1 MQRHPQAWKGMC
13 CSETSWKAQNLRR
26 TQTAA
31 TVEGV
36 TQTAKQDFKLYSQT
50 IYPGKVS
57 PNLEKK
63 WNNYGSSS
71 DVKLLLSQWSVQYH
85 TWTMYSIIALSFITQ
100 IPASARFPHIA
111 NVFFLFFSNKI
122 QVSLICS
129 LIRRLSRYSQHADAD
144 GAPTYSLKRSINF
157 KWLPYISLIA
167 LVSSHISIWGP
178 AGGLVRCAIIKVQSY
193 IGVK

>member
-1 MQRHPQAWKGMC
+1 MEGNV

-57 PNLEKK
+57 PNLEKNETTMARALM
-63 WNNYGSSS
+63 WSYCYHS
-71 DVKLLLSQWSVQYH
+71 DLYNIILGQCTALLHCLLLHKSLLLPAFH
-85 TWTMYSIIALSFITQ
+85 TLQMF
-100 IPASARFPHIA
+100 
-111 NVFFLFFSNKI
+111 FFLFFSNKI

-129 LIRRLSRYSQHADAD
+129 QIRRLSRYSQHADAD

>member
-1 MQRHPQAWKGMC
+1 MQRHPQVWKGMC
-13 CSETSWKAQNLRR
+13 SSETSWKSQNLRR

-50 IYPGKVS
+50 IYPEKVS
-57 PNLEKK
+57 PNLEKMK
-63 WNNYGSSS
+63 QLWLELWCEVIAITVICTISYLDNVQHYCIVFYYTNPCFCP
-71 DVKLLLSQWSVQYH
+71 LSTH
-85 TWTMYSIIALSFITQ
+85 CNF
-100 IPASARFPHIA
+100 
-111 NVFFLFFSNKI
+111 FFLFFSNKI

-178 AGGLVRCAIIKVQSY
+178 AGALVRCTIIKVQSY

>member
-57 PNLEKK
+57 PNLEKNETTMAPALM
-63 WNNYGSSS
+63 WSYCYHS
-71 DVKLLLSQWSVQYH
+71 DLYNIILGQCTALLHCLLLHKSLLLPAFHTLQMFFFYFSAIKSKSRLFAAWSAASVD
-85 TWTMYSIIALSFITQ
+85 IANTPMQTELQ
-100 IPASARFPHIA
+100 HIA
-111 NVFFLFFSNKI
+111 W
-122 QVSLICS
+122 
-129 LIRRLSRYSQHADAD
+129 RD
-144 GAPTYSLKRSINF
+144 PSILNG
-157 KWLPYISLIA
+157 Y
-167 LVSSHISIWGP
+167 HISP
-178 AGGLVRCAIIKVQSY
+178 SLH
-193 IGVK
+193 